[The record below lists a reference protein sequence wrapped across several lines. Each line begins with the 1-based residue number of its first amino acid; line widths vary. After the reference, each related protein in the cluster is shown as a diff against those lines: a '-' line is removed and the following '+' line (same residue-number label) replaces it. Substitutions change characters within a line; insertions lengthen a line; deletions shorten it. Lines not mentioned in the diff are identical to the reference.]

1 MATKLGSLTL
11 DLIAKVSSFTG
22 PMQEAEN
29 KAKSAGKG
37 IAESMDVAS
46 VAVKSLGVAA
56 AGVSIA
62 GITNFANQTIQA
74 GSDIKKFA
82 ELSNASLEQFQYY
95 AKGAETAGFSME
107 KFADVSKDV
116 LDRLGE
122 VSRGEGEMM
131 DFFERIAPK
140 IGVTAAQF
148 KNLSGPDALQAY
160 YNGLQ
165 KANLSH
171 EEQVTY
177 MEQLANDA
185 SLLIPLLKNGG
196 EGFNKWGEAAKEA
209 GAIMSDDFVGSAVLA
224 KEQLNL
230 LNLKWEGFKNN
241 AINDFAV
248 PAIIGLSDNIETV
261 TNTLMIGTAYM
272 AGSYIPTIYKSV
284 LAQKVKIGTII
295 ENIRAEQLA
304 NEITAQRT
312 ARIAH
317 LSTIE
322 LANAEAQ
329 LARMSGMARV
339 AYLEKTVLPLRQANT
354 AALAADT
361 IAQNA
366 NNTSKSLAAR
376 VGSTLSGVLGGPIG
390 LGIMAAS
397 AAAGFLLM
405 KDSSKDTQSALE
417 DQGLSVD
424 ELKVKYSQLNAE
436 QLKLKA
442 LDAADAIEE
451 QNEKIA
457 SSLNSLKQY
466 ISDLNAQGETGEAKA
481 LQQYLSDLQAGGERA
496 ETAFSRLEKQ
506 NIVSPHSL
514 KMAAQVGTNV
524 KASNTEIEKQNQIL
538 SIASNKHIEHAKA
551 AKTGAEGVAQFGK
564 EAVGSAAEIKGLSVE
579 VQKFINETLN
589 SISNNSEILALRAKG
604 ISKEYAEAYVKIKQ
618 AQGLLGK
625 DQAIDNGA
633 FSLMMADL
641 MLKKQIKDLDDKQA
655 KSEKERTQE
664 LEKQN
669 ELRKKT
675 INSKTI
681 DSVIGKG
688 EGGYN
693 SVNLGQKYGYKS
705 STRNLTDMTVS
716 QILAAQN
723 KKEFNTAGKYQLLS
737 STLKGAVD
745 AGIVSTAEKFNR
757 EVQERILQQYLL
769 TAKKDRGAIE
779 DYIRGKNDNIIAANI
794 DAAKEF
800 ASIASP
806 VTGRSHYDGKAN
818 NKARISVK
826 EAQDALKASR
836 ELYTQAIASGKSA
849 EEAWK
854 AAFNGSISF
863 VEGSDA
869 QKGLE
874 QLASYKKKLD
884 EDRVALI
891 EYYDDWQKLENNNS
905 EQVKKIREAFAKD
918 PKAMEYYLS
927 LQAQAYQKDV
937 ENYIKAGDDRVKAD
951 YQATQEI
958 IAARQAAYNSINDPI
973 NSMRDKGVE
982 ARAQASMTP
991 MQYQSWQL
999 NSEQQDG
1006 YSQLGN
1012 DLMDAVNAINE
1023 SQILSEQEKYDHLKK
1038 AHEDYV
1044 NNKSALDVLYDKQTK
1059 DLARSQQIEQV
1070 NMWGGILSTA
1080 QNTFSQLAQSAKD
1093 GAGEQSS
1100 VYRTMFAMQQAF
1112 SVASSMVAAWTAY
1125 TTAFADPSAMTLTK
1139 KFAGG
1144 AAVMAALMPA
1154 LTTIGSISIQG
1165 MAHNGIDNIP
1175 SEGTWLLD
1183 GGERVLNPQQNK
1195 DLTRYLSESR
1205 SNQNSQS
1212 AQVSVNPQIV
1222 ILDERKAM
1230 GDYLQSREGEQ
1241 IILKTLKRNGYA
1253 R

>member
-29 KAKSAGKG
+29 KAKSAGEG
-37 IAESMDVAS
+37 IAESMDIAS

-74 GSDIKKFA
+74 GSDIKRFA
-82 ELSNASLEQFQYY
+82 ELSNSSLQQFQYY

-196 EGFNKWGEAAKEA
+196 EGFNKWGNAAKEA
-209 GAIMSDDFVGSAVLA
+209 GAIMSDDFVQSAVLA

-248 PAIIGLSDNIETV
+248 PAITGLSSNLETI
-261 TNTLMIGTAYM
+261 TNTLMISTAYM

-317 LSTIE
+317 LSTME

-366 NNTSKSLAAR
+366 NNASKSLAVR

-390 LGIMAAS
+390 LGVMAAS

-457 SSLNSLKQY
+457 SSLTSLKQY
-466 ISDLNAQGETGEAKA
+466 ISDLNAQGKTSEASS
-481 LQQYLSDLQAGGERA
+481 LQQYLDDLKTGGERA

-506 NIVSPHSL
+506 SIVSPHSL

-538 SIASNKHIEHAKA
+538 SIASNKHIDHAKA
-551 AKTGAEGVAQFGK
+551 AKTGAEGVALVGK
-564 EAVGSAAEIKGLSVE
+564 EAVGAASKVKNLGEE
-579 VQKFINETLN
+579 VQKFINDTLN
-589 SISNNSEILALRAKG
+589 STTDNLRKYQLISQGYSAATADMILAAEKVEGINGKGMPLSVFSISALATQVLSQKRLTDLTDARIEAEKKVNDQLKEQAKALKVNALVASNALKANATALETANKLPKGLLSAVNMVESPNSNTATSPVGAGGPMQFMPTTADQYKVDIKSVESSYKGASKYLKDLLKMFDGDLENALRAYNWGQGNMQNFLKYG
-604 ISKEYAEAYVKIKQ
+604 SGMKKVGGKWQEGYFADRPMPKETREYS
-618 AQGLLGK
+618 GK
-625 DQAIDNGA
+625 VMSYMAGA
-633 FSLMMADL
+633 SGQKFDASYTVNDYLKSVDSVTAA
-641 MLKKQIKDLDDKQA
+641 LKK
-655 KSEKERTQE
+655 
-664 LEKQN
+664 LED
-669 ELRKKT
+669 EKKT
-675 INSKTI
+675 
-681 DSVIGKG
+681 
-688 EGGYN
+688 
-693 SVNLGQKYGYKS
+693 
-705 STRNLTDMTVS
+705 
-716 QILAAQN
+716 
-723 KKEFNTAGKYQLLS
+723 
-737 STLKGAVD
+737 
-745 AGIVSTAEKFNR
+745 
-757 EVQERILQQYLL
+757 
-769 TAKKDRGAIE
+769 
-779 DYIRGKNDNIIAANI
+779 
-794 DAAKEF
+794 
-800 ASIASP
+800 
-806 VTGRSHYDGKAN
+806 
-818 NKARISVK
+818 
-826 EAQDALKASR
+826 
-836 ELYTQAIASGKSA
+836 
-849 EEAWK
+849 
-854 AAFNGSISF
+854 
-863 VEGSDA
+863 
-869 QKGLE
+869 
-874 QLASYKKKLD
+874 
-884 EDRVALI
+884 LI
-891 EYYDDWQKLENNNS
+891 EFYDDWQKLENNNS

-937 ENYIKAGDDRVKAD
+937 ENYIRAGDDRVKAE

-958 IAARQAAYNSINDPI
+958 IAARQAAYNSLNDPI
-973 NSMRDKGVE
+973 YAMRDKGVE
-982 ARAQASMTP
+982 SRAQASMTP

-999 NSEQQDG
+999 NSEQQEG

-1023 SQILSEQEKYDHLKK
+1023 SQILSEQEKYDQLKS
-1038 AHEDYV
+1038 AHKDYV
-1044 NNKSALDVLYDKQTK
+1044 NSKSALDVLYDKQTK

-1070 NMWGGILSTA
+1070 NMWGGILSTG

-1093 GAGEQSS
+1093 GLGEQSS
-1100 VYRTMFAMQQAF
+1100 TYRTMFAMQQAF

-1125 TTAFADPSAMTLTK
+1125 TTAFADPSAMTLTQ

-1205 SNQNSQS
+1205 SNQNTQS